1 MRLNEAVSIQVLSR
15 RTMLKPS
22 DFIARLILH
31 HEMLSHMIPIKWG
44 WWEPVK
50 KVWDISDPAV
60 FIPVDRGGN
69 ADNVIWTRGIKPK
82 AEGAFNVSNKPA
94 DLNALRG
101 HATERLHCELRQF
114 VQRPIVDYIQQS
126 MILVDGDIAF
136 IHYVAEKEKLIRF
149 WETKY
154 EGAYIDTVDMRLVTA
169 TLRHWLPEL
178 PWAVVFGQ
186 AYVRM
191 FGLERLLAAP
201 AYVVKKLSDE
211 AVYLQ
216 LSPKLTDLVDDY
228 AAVDAVRQAVKDH
241 LGRDAFFDVTKAYP
255 LRGPVNERGIYTPK
269 EILNFKPPPPIGTVF
284 RVPDF
289 HLIED

>member
-1 MRLNEAVSIQVLSR
+1 MRRPV
-15 RTMLKPS
+15 
-22 DFIARLILH
+22 DFSARLILH
-31 HEMLSHMIPIKWG
+31 SEMLPFVRPIKWG
-44 WWEPVK
+44 WWEPVSK
-50 KVWDISDPAV
+50 MWDISDLQK
-60 FIPVDRGGN
+60 FIPTDRGGE
-69 ADNVIWTRGIKPK
+69 ADTVIWMRGIKPK
-82 AEGAFNVSNKPA
+82 AEGWFWTSYRPVFPRDLGVHGSESMNFELSQLYVSPM
-94 DLNALRG
+94 
-101 HATERLHCELRQF
+101 
-114 VQRPIVDYIQQS
+114 IDYIQQS
-126 MILVDGDIAF
+126 TLHLDGDIAF
-136 IHYVAEKEKLIRF
+136 IHFVADPEMLFRRQEDKYGRSGIR
-149 WETKY
+149 
-154 EGAYIDTVDMRLVTA
+154 RLGFGTH

-191 FGLERLLAAP
+191 FGLERLLTAP

-255 LRGPVNERGIYTPK
+255 LRGPVNERGIYTPE

-289 HLIED
+289 RLIED